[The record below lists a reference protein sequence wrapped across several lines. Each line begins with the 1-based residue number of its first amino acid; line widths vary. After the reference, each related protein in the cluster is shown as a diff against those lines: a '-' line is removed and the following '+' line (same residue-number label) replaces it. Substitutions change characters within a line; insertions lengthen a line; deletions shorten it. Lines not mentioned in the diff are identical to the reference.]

1 VDMLLVVRWLAAG
14 NFAPRRVLPGGSLQR
29 GMRMDGFHGLQ
40 KETEAH
46 ARESQDLLE
55 GKWLAPFLLLYVRN
69 GDAHVDKLAER
80 LGGLGFG
87 AVTPARI
94 HRTLRKMKTE
104 GLVAEDP
111 IVQDGGLPGS
121 GAERSRY
128 GLTVAGESY
137 LHFWSD
143 SLEQYGKEL
152 GHFLHVYRG
161 SRDAHTSPATASTD
175 SGRDGRDGAGTVFVL
190 TSSGLRH
197 IGLRPGPARPN
208 ATGRGFLGYL
218 QEEIFWKDVLELV
231 HEDDLP
237 LLWFLV
243 SLVMEEPGASESVEV
258 RFRDA
263 WGDWVLMDV
272 CVLNVLE
279 APTGNDTGLLVANV
293 RQTRES
299 TSWSADAEREPAG
312 ASLEQFAKRS

>member
-1 VDMLLVVRWLAAG
+1 MVGSGQLRAAEG
-14 NFAPRRVLPGGSLQR
+14 LTWRVTAK
-29 GMRMDGFHGLQ
+29 GMRMDGFHSLQ

-46 ARESQDLLE
+46 PRESQDLLD
-55 GKWLAPFLLLYVRN
+55 GKWLAPFLLLYVRS

>member
-1 VDMLLVVRWLAAG
+1 
-14 NFAPRRVLPGGSLQR
+14 
-29 GMRMDGFHGLQ
+29 MDGFDRVQDGTEIHPGEIAGLPD
-40 KETEAH
+40 
-46 ARESQDLLE
+46 RR
-55 GKWLAPFLLLYVRN
+55 WLMLFLLLYVRD
-69 GDAHVDKLAER
+69 GDFRIDELAKK

-87 AVTPARI
+87 AVTLDE
-94 HRTLRKMKTE
+94 LRKTMQQLKEE
-104 GLVAEDP
+104 GLVREDP
-111 IVQDGGLPGS
+111 FVPDGVLSGS
-121 GAERSRY
+121 VAEGEEY
-128 GLTVAGESY
+128 ELTLAGESY
-137 LHFWSD
+137 LDLWGD

-152 GHFLHVYRG
+152 GHFLRLYRG
-161 SRDAHTSPATASTD
+161 GLDAHTSPATASAD

-197 IGLRPGPARPN
+197 MGLRPGPARSN

-218 QEEIFWKDVLELV
+218 QEELFWKDALELV
-231 HEDDLP
+231 HEDDLS

-243 SLVMEEPGASESVEV
+243 SLVMEEPGASDSIEV

-279 APTGNDTGLLVANV
+279 APTGNDTGLLVVNV

-299 TSWSADAEREPAG
+299 TFRSAEMRNGSRQAPR
-312 ASLEQFAKRS
+312 

>member
-1 VDMLLVVRWLAAG
+1 
-14 NFAPRRVLPGGSLQR
+14 
-29 GMRMDGFHGLQ
+29 MDGFHKLQDGTGIHLGEIAGLPDG
-40 KETEAH
+40 
-46 ARESQDLLE
+46 R
-55 GKWLAPFLLLYVRN
+55 WLVLFLLLYARD
-69 GDAHVDKLAER
+69 GDLRIDELAER

-87 AVTPARI
+87 AVTPDEL
-94 HRTLRKMKTE
+94 HKTMQQLME
-104 GLVAEDP
+104 DGLLKDSPHVS
-111 IVQDGGLPGS
+111 DGDLSGS
-121 GAERSRY
+121 GAAGKRF
-128 GLTVAGESY
+128 GLTVAGESH
-137 LHFWSD
+137 LQFWGD

-152 GHFLHVYRG
+152 GHFLHLYRG
-161 SRDAHTSPATASTD
+161 GRDAYTSPATRSTD

-197 IGLRPGPARPN
+197 MGLRPGAARPN

-218 QEEIFWKDVLELV
+218 QEEIFWKDALELV

-263 WGDWVLMDV
+263 WGNWVVMDV

-279 APTGNDTGLLVANV
+279 APTGNDTGLLVVNV

-299 TSWSADAEREPAG
+299 TFWRAEIPNGNQQAPR
-312 ASLEQFAKRS
+312 